1 MAQNRKSTRQLL
13 AKIPN
18 VPCLYRHKINGTYY
32 GVKKASCKR
41 KEHSLATADRKLAER
56 RLKAWID
63 DLDRIDAKAAKIT
76 IEALLEKFVAVNKGR
91 AEKTRA
97 TDQSIINAFKRTWR
111 HGLNMQVGEI
121 KPSHLN
127 EWLAHHEGRLKHTSY
142 NRYAGFLKQ
151 LFEIATRDRMI
162 SESPFESVKTK
173 WKKPQKPIR
182 YVPTI
187 EQFYAIVKEVRSQKH
202 NDDAEDSADFIQFLG
217 EAGVGQAEASSLTKG
232 DIDWERNRIRFRRH
246 KTQAVF
252 YVPIYN
258 HLKPL
263 LEKLAQRCGADAA
276 LETKLLQT
284 KDAKKALAAACR
296 RLDLKNFSQRSI
308 RQALIRRLW
317 QSGVDYKLISKWQG
331 HPWNNLPDGLSEGH
345 ASRRNPCHPSRP
357 LWRQTNLRNEAAT
370 DGFSFMPSAETWF

>member
-1 MAQNRKSTRQLL
+1 MSQNRKSTRQLL

-18 VPCLYRHKINGTYY
+18 VPCLYRHKLNGNYY
-32 GVKKASCKR
+32 GAKKIGRKR
-41 KEHSLATADRKLAER
+41 KEHSLGTADRKLAER

-76 IEALLEKFVAVNKGR
+76 IEALLEKFVAVNQGR
-91 AEKTRA
+91 ASKTRA
-97 TDQSIINAFKRTWR
+97 TNQSIINVFKQTWR

-127 EWLAHHEGRLKHTSY
+127 EWLAQHEGRLKHTTY

-151 LFEIATRDRMI
+151 LFEIATQDKMI
-162 SESPFESVKTK
+162 ATSPFQAVKTK
-173 WKKPQKPIR
+173 WKKPQKPVR

-187 EQFYAIVKEVRSQKH
+187 DQFYTLVKEVRSQKH

-232 DIDWERNRIRFRRH
+232 DVDWQRNRIRFRRH

-263 LEKLAQRCGADAA
+263 LEKLTNHCGVDAA
-276 LETKLLQT
+276 LETKLFQI

-296 RLDLKNFSQRSI
+296 RLEFKNFSQRSI

-331 HPWNNLPDGLSEGH
+331 HQDGGKLIMDTYTEVFGDSDSDYEK
-345 ASRRNPCHPSRP
+345 AQ
-357 LWRQTNLRNEAAT
+357 LDKIT
-370 DGFSFMPSAETWF
+370 